1 MSGYS
6 NIIRKIKETY
16 PNLKFKIQKSIKNDD
31 CIDIIFI
38 DLKESLEI
46 SNHLTWDNTKNI
58 IKGIIECKNSNI
70 CNICFEDNNKNW
82 KNMSCP
88 TCSINYCGLCHVKS
102 IKINKK
108 NFSCCP
114 FCKRKNEDINI
125 PIESLYYSSYV
136 YLCKNQVNMKTIMKD
151 FYAD

>member
-1 MSGYS
+1 MTNYS
-6 NIIRKIKETY
+6 DIVRKIKQTY
-16 PNLKFKIQKSIKNDD
+16 PDLKFKIQKSDSIINA
-31 CIDIIFI
+31 IDIIFI
-38 DLKESLEI
+38 DFDKSLEI
-46 SNHLTWDNTKNI
+46 TYDLTWDNVKNT
-58 IKGIIECKNSNI
+58 IKRIIENSNI